1 MHPSFP
7 YHLLR
12 LKNHLFILSGNFT
25 SQGLDQIGISNQRG
39 RGGNPPPSLLWDDG
53 SYPTCIRQIPY
64 FSILQI
70 YSTNVN
76 CSFDAFKH
84 CLTRRLLLMNLTF
97 KDCLCSISG
106 ALILTSSTCSLK
118 SRWIS
123 RLVLPYFWL
132 YLGVKMSN
140 RFDQYCFQELGK
152 AYCKNS
158 WQFGEAH
165 PATFATMV
173 WSLPVVIWISV
184 PGTCSSFRHHGLIT
198 SCCDLDL
205 GARWD
210 FSNLPTTNPYVLISV
225 MINFFQ
231 RQNPLVVCIDQGSN
245 TLSLINIKLVLG
257 CFYIQVYSWVRI
269 HYLVNKLSIPHAPI
283 FYLSS
288 ITA

>member
-1 MHPSFP
+1 MLIRCIQALP
-7 YHLLR
+7 YSEAASDEF
-12 LKNHLFILSGNFT
+12 NI
-25 SQGLDQIGISNQRG
+25 QGLPLQYFWGSHIDLKYLFSQVKVNLKISSPLLLTLPWSQNEQSIWSILFSRTWK
-39 RGGNPPPSLLWDDG
+39 SLL
-53 SYPTCIRQIPY
+53 Q
-64 FSILQI
+64 
-70 YSTNVN
+70 
-76 CSFDAFKH
+76 
-84 CLTRRLLLMNLTF
+84 
-97 KDCLCSISG
+97 
-106 ALILTSSTCSLK
+106 
-118 SRWIS
+118 
-123 RLVLPYFWL
+123 
-132 YLGVKMSN
+132 
-140 RFDQYCFQELGK
+140 
-152 AYCKNS
+152 NS

-257 CFYIQVYSWVRI
+257 CFYIQVYSWVWIR
-269 HYLVNKLSIPHAPI
+269 YLVNKLSIPHAPI

>member
-1 MHPSFP
+1 MWSKWAID
-7 YHLLR
+7 LVNTVS
-12 LKNHLFILSGNFT
+12 KNLEKLTAKIPG
-25 SQGLDQIGISNQRG
+25 
-39 RGGNPPPSLLWDDG
+39 SL
-53 SYPTCIRQIPY
+53 
-64 FSILQI
+64 
-70 YSTNVN
+70 
-76 CSFDAFKH
+76 AK
-84 CLTRRLLLMNLTF
+84 
-97 KDCLCSISG
+97 
-106 ALILTSSTCSLK
+106 LIQQL
-118 SRWIS
+118 
-123 RLVLPYFWL
+123 
-132 YLGVKMSN
+132 
-140 RFDQYCFQELGK
+140 
-152 AYCKNS
+152 
-158 WQFGEAH
+158 
-165 PATFATMV
+165 FATMV

-184 PGTCSSFRHHGLIT
+184 PGTCSNFRHHGLIT

-257 CFYIQVYSWVRI
+257 CFYIQVYSWLWI